1 MRILAVL
8 LFVLLAAAAIVFFLA
23 GRAEPPG
30 IVIEQPGALVGLEAV
45 LDLTVRAPG
54 GQLDSLEVTLEQQ
67 GKEIPVFSLQS
78 PGDAE
83 VRQAAEDK
91 LHIRKPFGKRN
102 VPELQ
107 AGPARVVATASRPVL
122 FGLRKTTGTATRD
135 IEVRLTPPR
144 MSVVSSHHHVIH
156 GGAEMVVYTVSPA
169 EAESGVRVGDVTY
182 RGYPASGAG
191 VPGEAGLRVAFF
203 ALLHDQDLNTP
214 IQLYARDE
222 AGNQSSAS
230 FDFRVFP
237 RRFRQGRINLDDG
250 FLDRVVPAIF
260 EQTPDLGAPSGDRLS
275 DFLTVNSRLREL
287 NAETIAG
294 LADRTASEMLWQG
307 AFRPLTNASIESG
320 FADRRTY
327 YYQGREVDRQ
337 IHLGFDLAVTQRIPV
352 LAANS
357 GKVLLA
363 EYLGIYGN
371 TVVID
376 HGMGVQSLYA
386 HLSSIDVEPGESVQ
400 KDQQIGRSGMT
411 GLAGGDHLHFTVL
424 AGGYPVNPV
433 EWWDPHWIEDRIAR
447 KLREAAGG

>member
-1 MRILAVL
+1 MRILGLL

-30 IVIEQPGALVGLEAV
+30 IVIEQPGALVGLDAV
-45 LDLTVRAPG
+45 LDLKVTAPG
-54 GQLDSLEVTLEQQ
+54 GQLDSLEVKLEQQ
-67 GKEIPVFSLQS
+67 GKEIPVFSLAS

-83 VRQAAEDK
+83 VRQAAEDE
-91 LHIRKPFGKRN
+91 LRVRRPFGKRS

-107 AGPARVVATASRPVL
+107 AGPARIVATASRPVL
-122 FGLRKTTGTATRD
+122 FGLRQTTGTAARD

-144 MSVVSSHHHVIH
+144 LSVVSTHHHVIH
-156 GGAEMVVYTVSPA
+156 GGAEMVVYTVSPP
-169 EAESGVRVGDVTY
+169 EAESGVRVGDITY
-182 RGYPASGAG
+182 RGFPASGAG
-191 VPGEAGLRVAFF
+191 ISGEAGLRVAFF

-214 IQLYARDE
+214 ILLYARDE
-222 AGNQSSAS
+222 AGNESTTT

-237 RRFRQGRINLDDG
+237 RRFRQDRINLDDR

-260 EQTPDLGAPSGDRLS
+260 EQSPDLGQPSGDRLT
-275 DFLTVNSRLREL
+275 DFLAVNSKLREL
-287 NAETIAG
+287 NADRIAG
-294 LADRTASEMLWQG
+294 LAGQTTSEMLWQG

-337 IHLGFDLAVTQRIPV
+337 VHLGFDLAVTQRIPV
-352 LAANS
+352 LAANV
-357 GKVLLA
+357 GKVVLA

-386 HLSSIDVEPGESVQ
+386 HLSSIDVQPGETVQ

-411 GLAGGDHLHFTVL
+411 GLAGGDHLHFTMLV
-424 AGGYPVNPV
+424 GGHPVNPV
-433 EWWDPHWIEDRIAR
+433 EWWDPHWIEDRIQR
-447 KLREAAGG
+447 KLREAAGS